1 MKGTSMLI
9 SNEKNIKTE
18 KFSAHG
24 GNGVMDI
31 KFAFKD
37 YQHYGNDND
46 SKWNCFAVAELPVG
60 ATAGYHK
67 HEDTDEFFYIIDGVA
82 TITIDGEAK
91 EIKKGDIIL
100 TRKGSSHGITNVK
113 KRLKFTVT
121 EIFR

>member
-1 MKGTSMLI
+1 MLI
-9 SNEKNIKTE
+9 SNEKNIITE
-18 KFSAHG
+18 KFSSHG
-24 GNGVMDI
+24 GNSVMNI

-37 YQHYGNDND
+37 YQYYGNNND

-67 HEDTDEFFYIIDGVA
+67 HKDTDEFFYIIDGLA
-82 TITIDGEAK
+82 TITIDRK
-91 EIKKGDIIL
+91 TKVIKKGDIIL